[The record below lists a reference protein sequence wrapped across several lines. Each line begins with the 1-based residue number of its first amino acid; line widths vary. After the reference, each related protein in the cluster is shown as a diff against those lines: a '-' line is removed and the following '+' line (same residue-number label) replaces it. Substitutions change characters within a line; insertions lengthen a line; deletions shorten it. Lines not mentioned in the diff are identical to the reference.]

1 MAFYSARTIE
11 GANFMDII
19 FYGVVGITVGLVV
32 TGITVC
38 IIMLIDV
45 VDEYRQDRKQAI
57 E

>member
-1 MAFYSARTIE
+1 
-11 GANFMDII
+11 MDFI
-19 FYGVVGITVGLVV
+19 FYAVVGITVGLVV

-45 VDEYRQDRKQAI
+45 VDECRQDRKQAI